1 MIRSKIY
8 GTAQS
13 LAVIATALTTATACA
28 PSDKQI
34 ADWVEKNPE
43 AILKSVESFTRKQR
57 EENQPK
63 PEMATTFKSELFER
77 ASSPTAGT
85 GSVKIAYFFDFNC
98 GYCAKQS
105 EVIEKVLKEKSSEVT
120 IVYKN
125 FPILSPTSELAARA
139 ALAAHQQGKYKD
151 FYREIY
157 ASREKSADSMKAIAK
172 KLNLDLKKWETDM
185 QSPAVSS
192 ELEHVRDLA
201 TKMKIGGTPLLA
213 MGPNTVIPGFVQDLN
228 ALLASAKK

>member
-1 MIRSKIY
+1 MIRSMKFN
-8 GTAQS
+8 AAR
-13 LAVIATALTTATACA
+13 AVAVAAMALTTAACA

-34 ADWVEKNPE
+34 AVWVEKNPE
-43 AILKSVESFTRKQR
+43 AILKSVEAFTRKQR
-57 EENQPK
+57 EDNQPK
-63 PEMATTFKSELFER
+63 PEMATTYKSELFEHS
-77 ASSPTAGT
+77 ASPTAGT
-85 GSVKIAYFFDFNC
+85 GPVKIAYFFDFNC
-98 GYCAKQS
+98 GYCVKQS
-105 EVIEKVLKEKSSEVT
+105 EVIEQVLKEKSSEVT

-151 FYREIY
+151 FYKEIY
-157 ASREKSADSMKAIAK
+157 STREKTPDSMKAIAK
-172 KLNLDLKKWETDM
+172 KLKLDLSKWEKDM
-185 QSPAVSS
+185 DSEAVTS

-228 ALLASAKK
+228 GLLASAKK

>member
-1 MIRSKIY
+1 MIRSMKFN
-8 GTAQS
+8 AAR
-13 LAVIATALTTATACA
+13 AVAVAAMALTTAACA

-43 AILKSVESFTRKQR
+43 AILKSVEAFTRKQR
-57 EENQPK
+57 EDNQPK
-63 PEMATTFKSELFER
+63 PEMATTYKSELFEHS
-77 ASSPTAGT
+77 SSPTAGT
-85 GSVKIAYFFDFNC
+85 GPVKIAYFFDFNC
-98 GYCAKQS
+98 GYCVKQS
-105 EVIEKVLKEKSSEVT
+105 EVIEQVLKEKSSEVT

-151 FYREIY
+151 FYKEIY
-157 ASREKSADSMKAIAK
+157 STREKTPDSMKAIAK
-172 KLNLDLKKWETDM
+172 KLKLDLRKWEKDM
-185 QSPAVSS
+185 ESDAVTS

-228 ALLASAKK
+228 GLLASAKK

>member
-1 MIRSKIY
+1 MIRSMKT
-8 GTAQS
+8 GTARS
-13 LAVIATALTTATACA
+13 LAVVAMALTTATACA

-43 AILKSVESFTRKQR
+43 AILKSVEAYTRKQR

-63 PEMATTFKSELFER
+63 PEMATTFKAELFER
-77 ASSPTAGT
+77 AASPTAGT
-85 GSVKIAYFFDFNC
+85 GPVKIAYFFDFNC
-98 GYCAKQS
+98 GYCVKQS
-105 EVIEKVLKEKSSEVT
+105 EVIEKVLKEKASEVT

-151 FYREIY
+151 FYKEIY
-157 ASREKSADSMKAIAK
+157 ANREKSPETMKSIAK
-172 KLNLDLKKWETDM
+172 KLNLDLKKWEKDM
-185 QSPAVSS
+185 ESEAVTS

-213 MGPNTVIPGFVQDLN
+213 MGPNTVIPGFVQDLDG
-228 ALLASAKK
+228 LLASAKK